1 MAMSTELTAA
11 AALAGVNVLLLLGLG
26 AVWVRNY
33 RTFRTPL
40 VLGLVAFAAV
50 LLVQNLAAL
59 YFFFSK
65 QMLYAAMPDIHG
77 IVLLLR
83 GLETVALGI
92 LAYVTWQ

>member
-1 MAMSTELTAA
+1 MAMSTELTVAA
-11 AALAGVNVLLLLGLG
+11 GLAGVNIILLLGLG

-59 YFFFSK
+59 YFFFSME
-65 QMLYAAMPDIHG
+65 MLYAGNPAIHTV
-77 IVLLLR
+77 VLVLR
-83 GLETVALGI
+83 GLETLALLI
-92 LAYVTWQ
+92 LAYVTWK